1 MKEHLGYQ
9 ILTPPDPLFSTKMIF
24 ISFQAI
30 GNEKSN
36 VREAVMDV
44 MEAKLK
50 AQFAQ
55 QQPQQ
60 AGASK

>member
-1 MKEHLGYQ
+1 MNFFCFNNFNSFYNFV
-9 ILTPPDPLFSTKMIF
+9 D
-24 ISFQAI
+24 FQAI
-30 GNEKSN
+30 GNEKSS

-55 QQPQQ
+55 QQQ

>member
-1 MKEHLGYQ
+1 MLHEIVMFLKLLCLLRAKINSHFCLE
-9 ILTPPDPLFSTKMIF
+9 
-24 ISFQAI
+24 FQAI
-30 GNEKSN
+30 GNEKSS

-55 QQPQQ
+55 QQQ

>member
-1 MKEHLGYQ
+1 
-9 ILTPPDPLFSTKMIF
+9 MIF